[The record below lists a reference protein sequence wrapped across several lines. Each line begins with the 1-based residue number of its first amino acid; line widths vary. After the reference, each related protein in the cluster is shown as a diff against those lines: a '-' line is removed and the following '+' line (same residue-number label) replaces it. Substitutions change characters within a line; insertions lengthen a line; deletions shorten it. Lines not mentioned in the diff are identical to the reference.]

1 MSRSVEKEQEK
12 ELKVEE
18 HNNNIIQLT
27 QEQFIMLLNRVPTTS
42 AMSNKNFTRCSSLF
56 YGERDDHIKVEQF
69 IDAICIFKD
78 VEKMT
83 DDEALIGLPMLLKG
97 EATKWWQGV
106 RSDIK
111 TWSAALQGLKSA
123 FAPKRQ
129 PHDIYIELFATTQ
142 GKNETIDE
150 FLCQKRAL
158 LGLLPPKR
166 HKEEEELDF
175 VYGLLRSDLKKVIA
189 RTDVKTFQ
197 QLLDKARHQE
207 SLAKNDEILPS
218 SSNMPPPPPP
228 TRGNKRCAYCSKKGH
243 LLENCRK
250 RQSDLTARELKPVIN
265 CYGCGAPG
273 VFRSNCPTCKSKD
286 SPPKP
291 VSFYKIE
298 TTLED
303 HIKIPTIE
311 INVKG
316 EPGYAY
322 IDTAART
329 SIASLQLYEVLKKNE
344 TYFYERRADIS
355 LADGSIKNQ
364 KLLSTTVQITLGN
377 RTLPISFTIMPEAN
391 DNRTLLG
398 IDFLEAAGI
407 QLNLPQRVWNFIDKP
422 NDVFYFSQI
431 RNTKI
436 PIVKAIKKID
446 FANPTS
452 ENEGLSKFLDWAR
465 DLRMLSPLPAT
476 PSPPKEDDKD
486 ASPTKKPRWQLKEVH
501 TPLYPTRPREPA
513 DDNSRVDPRI
523 DYLPINPIQ
532 LYSLNIPLQPNE
544 GHSLS
549 NCEKEQLNNLLLS
562 YEDRFLPNGPP
573 TTYMEHRIDT
583 GNKSPI
589 AVKPYRLSPTRQQQ
603 LRIKLDEM
611 IDNNIIEECD
621 SPWCSPVI
629 LVPKANG
636 DVRVCIDFRKLNE
649 ITVPDRYPLPRIDDL
664 LHQARAMPFMS
675 TIDLHSGFWQIQ
687 VHPDDQIK
695 TAFITPFGMYQFLRM
710 PFGLRNAPAT
720 FQRLM
725 DKFIHGLKAQCVLSY
740 LDDLIIRSNT
750 FEQHL
755 QDLKEVFEKL
765 KLFKLRANREKCI
778 FGCSKIKYLGH
789 IIVPEGIET
798 DEEKITAILNRP
810 EPKNLKQLIS
820 FLQTA
825 SWYRRF
831 IENFA
836 DIARPLTNLTKKQ
849 TKMAMG
855 KRTKRSIPN
864 TEKNL
869 NISSNSETSGFQFA
883 FYY

>member
-1 MSRSVEKEQEK
+1 MSKSVEKEQEK

-69 IDAICIFKD
+69 VDAICIFKD

-243 LLENCRK
+243 VLENCRK

-311 INVKG
+311 INIKG

-329 SIASLQLYEVLKKNE
+329 N
-344 TYFYERRADIS
+344 
-355 LADGSIKNQ
+355 
-364 KLLSTTVQITLGN
+364 
-377 RTLPISFTIMPEAN
+377 
-391 DNRTLLG
+391 
-398 IDFLEAAGI
+398 
-407 QLNLPQRVWNFIDKP
+407 KP

-476 PSPPKEDDKD
+476 PSPPKEDDKG
-486 ASPTKKPRWQLKEVH
+486 ASPTKRP
-501 TPLYPTRPREPA
+501 PLLQGEGDQEHPIEYASRLLSPA
-513 DDNSRVDPRI
+513 ERNYTVT
-523 DYLPINPIQ
+523 
-532 LYSLNIPLQPNE
+532 
-544 GHSLS
+544 
-549 NCEKEQLNNLLLS
+549 EKEAL
-562 YEDRFLPNGPP
+562 
-573 TTYMEHRIDT
+573 
-583 GNKSPI
+583 
-589 AVKPYRLSPTRQQQ
+589 A
-603 LRIKLDEM
+603 
-611 IDNNIIEECD
+611 
-621 SPWCSPVI
+621 
-629 LVPKANG
+629 
-636 DVRVCIDFRKLNE
+636 
-649 ITVPDRYPLPRIDDL
+649 
-664 LHQARAMPFMS
+664 
-675 TIDLHSGFWQIQ
+675 
-687 VHPDDQIK
+687 
-695 TAFITPFGMYQFLRM
+695 
-710 PFGLRNAPAT
+710 
-720 FQRLM
+720 
-725 DKFIHGLKAQCVLSY
+725 
-740 LDDLIIRSNT
+740 
-750 FEQHL
+750 
-755 QDLKEVFEKL
+755 
-765 KLFKLRANREKCI
+765 
-778 FGCSKIKYLGH
+778 
-789 IIVPEGIET
+789 IV
-798 DEEKITAILNRP
+798 
-810 EPKNLKQLIS
+810 
-820 FLQTA
+820 
-825 SWYRRF
+825 
-831 IENFA
+831 
-836 DIARPLTNLTKKQ
+836 
-849 TKMAMG
+849 
-855 KRTKRSIPN
+855 
-864 TEKNL
+864 
-869 NISSNSETSGFQFA
+869 
-883 FYY
+883 